1 MLDPGLDL
9 AMFPGLVLNSY
20 LDYSA
25 SLGTVSL
32 SLAVGDVLEALTL
45 PPNPAGTPEDRKKTL
60 SWGTESPANG
70 EQDAKVKT

>member
-45 PPNPAGTPEDRKKTL
+45 PPNPAGTPEDLKKML
-60 SWGTESPANG
+60 S
-70 EQDAKVKT
+70 